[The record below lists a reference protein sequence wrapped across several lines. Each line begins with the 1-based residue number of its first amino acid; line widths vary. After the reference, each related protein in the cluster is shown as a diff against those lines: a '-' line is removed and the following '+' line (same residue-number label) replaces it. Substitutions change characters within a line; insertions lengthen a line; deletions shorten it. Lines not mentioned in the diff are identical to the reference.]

1 MSKPGRSLPPLTPDT
16 EGIPIY
22 SPFAFHLVPG
32 QQTLI
37 NIHLSFEVPKNYILF
52 LSSVNNP
59 SIYEPLVCPG
69 ILNQS
74 TVDEVILLLGNI
86 YKHAITIKK
95 NQQIA
100 TVHLVPSSSIKS
112 IHVIGDS
119 SKFRIDEPTPLQQQE
134 LDDLLN
140 EFSDIFSKSDKDFGL
155 LVNNFHEIDTADH
168 KPFKSRSYWKSHSE
182 EKIVTSEI
190 SKLVS
195 AGLLKPSK
203 SPWASPLLL
212 IKKKTGG
219 HQIVMDYRK
228 LNSITKKFYILYYI

>member
-1 MSKPGRSLPPLTPDT
+1 M
-16 EGIPIY
+16 
-22 SPFAFHLVPG
+22 
-32 QQTLI
+32 
-37 NIHLSFEVPKNYILF
+37 
-52 LSSVNNP
+52 
-59 SIYEPLVCPG
+59 YEPLVCPG
-69 ILNQS
+69 ILDQGA
-74 TVDEVILLLGNI
+74 VEEVILLLSNI
-86 YKHAITIKK
+86 YKHAITVKK

-112 IHVIGDS
+112 IHIIGDS
-119 SKFRIDEPTPLQQQE
+119 SEFGLDELTPLQLQE

-168 KPFKSRSYWKSHSE
+168 KPFKSRLYQKSHSE

-190 SKLVS
+190 SKLVT

-212 IKKKTGG
+212 IKKKTDG
-219 HQIVMDYRK
+219 HQIVMDYQK
-228 LNSITKKFYILYYI
+228 LNSIIKKDSYPLPQIDDLLKKLDGSTYFSAIDLISG